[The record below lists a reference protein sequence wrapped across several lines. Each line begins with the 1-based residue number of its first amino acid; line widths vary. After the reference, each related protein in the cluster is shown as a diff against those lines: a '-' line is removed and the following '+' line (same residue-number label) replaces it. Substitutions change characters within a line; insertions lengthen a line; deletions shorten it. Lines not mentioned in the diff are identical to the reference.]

1 MDGPNELKSEVRDVW
16 ECKIGYSGPL
26 PVGADAPMREAVRRA
41 FVELTGLEPSFLFS
55 GWGGSLTDLE
65 KSVIAHQER
74 KVAAEANDLSHRED
88 DPDRVGY

>member
-1 MDGPNELKSEVRDVW
+1 MDKIRDVW

-55 GWGGSLTDLE
+55 GWGGSLTKSE
-65 KSVIAHQER
+65 KSVIAHQD
-74 KVAAEANDLSHRED
+74 DLSHRDD
-88 DPDRVGY
+88 DPDLAGY